1 MLAKLLITFG
11 IIAAVFLFGAW
22 SRGRA
27 QGKAPRQARRRLT
40 KPKTDADNVNL
51 ERCPDCGVY
60 RRPGQDC
67 FCKPPSDREPSDR

>member
-27 QGKAPRQARRRLT
+27 QGKAPGLPRRRLQ
-40 KPKTDADNVNL
+40 KPKTDEGNLEL
-51 ERCPDCGVY
+51 ERCPNCGVY

-67 FCKPPSDREPSDR
+67 FCKPPSDRQSSDP